1 MTETTFT
8 PEGLLTFE
16 EFLKAVCPPP
26 AEDHPDRFFY
36 ESWGYE
42 QWLIKAYQR
51 DIAQFR
57 VSLDAKFQQARL
69 AAIGKNGEEIAAWAR
84 EHACPLVEA
93 TESWTGFVFRK
104 VEKGLVGV
112 ALWREKDTWF
122 CIFPKMPGI
131 ITEPYIGPVP
141 VERITFLEQSYHS
154 DEQVIKLSIE
164 NLGGEIENQD
174 S

>member
-1 MTETTFT
+1 MSEATFT
-8 PEGLLTFE
+8 PEGLLTFDT
-16 EFLKAVCPPP
+16 FLKTVCPPP

-42 QWLIKAYQR
+42 QWLIKTYQR

-69 AAIGKNGEEIAAWAR
+69 AAIGKNGEEVAAWAR

-104 VEKGLVGV
+104 VEKGLVGI
-112 ALWREKDTWF
+112 ALWIEDDTWF
-122 CIFPKMPGI
+122 CIFPKLPGHFH
-131 ITEPYIGPVP
+131 EQYIGPVHID
-141 VERITFLEQSYHS
+141 RLKFLDESYHS
-154 DEQVIKLSIE
+154 DEQVIRLSVK
-164 NLGGEIENQD
+164 NLGGDIEDQD